1 MVAHS
6 QLAAAVAA
14 MLLAS
19 IAARADTSESLM
31 TRSRAAE
38 KVGKAVAAERLASFY
53 YSEALEIE
61 PENIEAQHGLAQVA
75 RAQKQETAAAEG
87 NGKGEH

>member
-1 MVAHS
+1 
-6 QLAAAVAA
+6 
-14 MLLAS
+14 
-19 IAARADTSESLM
+19 
-31 TRSRAAE
+31 
-38 KVGKAVAAERLASFY
+38 VGKAVAAERLAQSAIVADPLRASSYVGLANLYLREGRTDFASFY